1 LGEALYRVPAKNGTR
16 PPLKDFPPTKNL
28 PFRSSFELLCRTF
41 LLSLSSGGAYSPS
54 GVASANTSN
63 AGTPSARPLG
73 QSVRAWLTATA
84 DALVSVI
91 FPAGCRIC
99 KGLLTDSRRVPIC
112 ERCLSFFERVPAI
125 ACEICGRPLPGLGK
139 KEETPRICPAC
150 QDKTY
155 AFDRARS
162 FAIYQ
167 GALVQAILLLK
178 FEQIEP
184 LGAWFA
190 QRLAELARNE
200 GDKLAADVV
209 VPVPLHR
216 ERERERGYNQAAL
229 ISKPLAKRLRL
240 PHRAVLLMRTRA
252 RPDKRILSL
261 EERWESV
268 RGAFATRPGSQ
279 VDNLRVLLVD
289 DVLTTGATLDAC
301 ARVLHEAG
309 AKSVIGLTVA
319 RAIRNPLPGSA

>member
-1 LGEALYRVPAKNGTR
+1 MAPARRGSVRGWFRHGRGWLGEI
-16 PPLKDFPPTKNL
+16 
-28 PFRSSFELLCRTF
+28 S
-41 LLSLSSGGAYSPS
+41 
-54 GVASANTSN
+54 
-63 AGTPSARPLG
+63 
-73 QSVRAWLTATA
+73 
-84 DALVSVI
+84 DAVVSVF
-91 FPAGCRIC
+91 FPSGCRIC
-99 KGLLTDSRRVPIC
+99 DRLHTSASRVPLC
-112 ERCLSFFERVPAI
+112 EECLSSFARVLGI
-125 ACEICGRPLPGLGK
+125 LCEVCGRPLPGLRREP
-139 KEETPRICPAC
+139 EEPLLCPAC

-155 AFDRARS
+155 AFARARS
-162 FAIYQ
+162 FALYENAVVR
-167 GALVQAILLLK
+167 ALLLLK

-190 QRLAELARNE
+190 DRLAEIVNAE
-200 GDKLAADVV
+200 GNAIAADVV

-229 ISKPLAKRLRL
+229 LSKPLAGKLRL
-240 PHRAVLLMRTRA
+240 PHKAVLLVRTRA
-252 RPDKRILSL
+252 RPDKQVLSL

-301 ARVLHEAG
+301 ARVLRDAG

-319 RAIRNPLPGSA
+319 RAIRSPLPSTRAW

>member
-1 LGEALYRVPAKNGTR
+1 VADEG
-16 PPLKDFPPTKNL
+16 
-28 PFRSSFELLCRTF
+28 S
-41 LLSLSSGGAYSPS
+41 SSGMTAD
-54 GVASANTSN
+54 
-63 AGTPSARPLG
+63 RPV
-73 QSVRAWLTATA
+73 SVPGRTRRGWGWLAEIS
-84 DALVSVI
+84 DALVSVV
-91 FPAGCRIC
+91 FPPGCRIC
-99 KGLLTDSRRVPIC
+99 ESLLTKASRVPLC
-112 ERCLSFFERVPAI
+112 QECLSSFERVPSI
-125 ACEICGRPLPGLGK
+125 ICQVCGRPLPGLAR
-139 KEETPRICPAC
+139 KEGEPLLCSAC
-150 QDKTY
+150 QGRTY

-162 FAIYQ
+162 FALYKD
-167 GALVQAILLLK
+167 AVVRAILLLK

-190 QRLAELARNE
+190 GQLAEMVNVDSDRLSV
-200 GDKLAADVV
+200 DVV

-216 ERERERGYNQAAL
+216 EREKERGYNQAAL
-229 ISKPLAKRLRL
+229 LSKPLAKRLRL

-252 RPDKRILSL
+252 RPDKQVLSL

-301 ARVLHEAG
+301 ARALREAG

-319 RAIRNPLPGSA
+319 RALRNPLPGAREW

>member
-1 LGEALYRVPAKNGTR
+1 M
-16 PPLKDFPPTKNL
+16 
-28 PFRSSFELLCRTF
+28 C
-41 LLSLSSGGAYSPS
+41 
-54 GVASANTSN
+54 
-63 AGTPSARPLG
+63 
-73 QSVRAWLTATA
+73 AWLVEAS
-84 DALVSVI
+84 DALISVI

-99 KGLLTDSRRVPIC
+99 DNLLVDAGRVPIC
-112 ERCLSFFERVPAI
+112 PECLTSFQRIPSPS
-125 ACEICGRPLPGLGK
+125 CEICGRPLPGLTRQ
-139 KEETPRICPAC
+139 ERELLLCPAC
-150 QDKTY
+150 RDKTY

-162 FAIYQ
+162 FALYE
-167 GALVQAILLLK
+167 GPLVQAILLLK

-190 QRLAELARNE
+190 ERLAGLVHGEGNELAT
-200 GDKLAADVV
+200 DIV

-216 ERERERGYNQAAL
+216 DRERERGYNQAAL
-229 ISKPLAKRLRL
+229 ISRPLAKRLHL
-240 PHRAVLLMRTRA
+240 PHKAVLLMRTRA

-301 ARVLHEAG
+301 ARALREAG

-319 RAIRNPLPGSA
+319 RAVRNPLPSSVEW